1 MAERPIIKL
10 KKTTSSKDQQMLGVV
25 NPKADNES
33 KQPKKET
40 VVMPKKSWQEQYRE
54 IKEVIKFLS
63 EKYGDL
69 FDLKNPQ
76 KPLKKYIA
84 KDIAKNDFPFSKQ
97 RLNKALHFYCYQ
109 KKYLHAIVDSEHRY
123 DLSCQSCETISYHEK
138 EYSDKII
145 ESLKHQPLGVT
156 AITQISRMKH
166 VKQ

>member
-10 KKTTSSKDQQMLGVV
+10 KKITSSKDQQMLEVV

-40 VVMPKKSWQEQYRE
+40 VVMPKKTWQEQYRE

-76 KPLKKYIA
+76 KPLKKSIA

-109 KKYLHAIVDSEHRY
+109 KKYLQAIVDSEYRY
-123 DLSCQSCETISYHEK
+123 DLSGQFCETISDQEK
-138 EYSDKII
+138 EYSKDRVSKNNHNARA
-145 ESLKHQPLGVT
+145 ELKN
-156 AITQISRMKH
+156 H
-166 VKQ
+166 VQ

>member
-10 KKTTSSKDQQMLGVV
+10 KKIASSKDQQMLGIV
-25 NPKADNES
+25 NPKAANER

-40 VVMPKKSWQEQYRE
+40 VEMPKKTWQEQYRE

-76 KPLKKYIA
+76 KPLKKSIT
-84 KDIAKNDFPFSKQ
+84 KDIARDDFPFSKQ

-109 KKYLHAIVDSEHRY
+109 KKYLQAIVDSDQRY
-123 DLSCQSCETISYHEK
+123 DLSGQPCETITDQEK
-138 EYSDKII
+138 EHSINRL
-145 ESLKHQPLGVT
+145 S
-156 AITQISRMKH
+156 ITK
-166 VKQ
+166 